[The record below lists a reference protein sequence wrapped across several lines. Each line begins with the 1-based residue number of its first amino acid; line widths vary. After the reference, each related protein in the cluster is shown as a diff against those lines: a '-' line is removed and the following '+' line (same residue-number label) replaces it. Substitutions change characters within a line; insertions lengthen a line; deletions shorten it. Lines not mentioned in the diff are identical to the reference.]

1 MHYSAN
7 IGGMMRTEK
16 IVNYKIDWNAT
27 VIKSL
32 GDSVDKIA
40 MDVGEKIIADR
51 KHYFDMLRRLLQDL
65 KNLGIDAIDEVLESY
80 NVHFVDIDDFP
91 RVNIDE
97 PV

>member
-1 MHYSAN
+1 MHNSAN

-16 IVNYKIDWNAT
+16 SVNYAIDW
-27 VIKSL
+27 L
-32 GDSVDKIA
+32 SVSNPSTSELEQITKIQ
-40 MDVGEKIIADR
+40 EDR

-65 KNLGIDAIDEVLESY
+65 KNLGIDAVDEVLESY

-97 PV
+97 PT